1 MSNPA
6 GLVSAVT
13 YRDPKAAL
21 AWLEAAFGFELTFL
35 IEGEDASVAHAEMT
49 HGASRLM
56 VGGEWSPAHVS
67 PGSIGGKV
75 TQTVHI
81 YVEGDVDAH
90 CRTAAAAGAEIVQ
103 PPETQFYGA
112 RTYRCR
118 DLEGHIWTVSAD
130 VEAVSMDEMEAR
142 SGLKISVGKS

>member
-35 IEGEDASVAHAEMT
+35 IEGEDASVAHAEMV

-56 VGGEWSPAHVS
+56 IGGEWSPAHTSPVS
-67 PGSIGGKV
+67 VGGKT
-75 TQTVHI
+75 TQTLHVYI
-81 YVEGDVDAH
+81 DGDVDAH
-90 CRTAAAAGAEIVQ
+90 CQRATAAGAVIVE
-103 PPETQFYGA
+103 PPATQFYGA
-112 RTYRCR
+112 RTYRCC
-118 DLEGHIWTVSAD
+118 DPEGHIWTISAD
-130 VEAVSMDEMEAR
+130 VETVSMDEMEKR
-142 SGLKISVGKS
+142 SGLKITVGKP